1 MNIGIYMYEH
11 AEVLDFSGPFEV
23 FSTAKRISDQSWQIF
38 TIAETT
44 NVVSARGDFQVLPH
58 YSIDNHPKI
67 DLLIVVGGDHTA
79 ELNKPNIIKWIAS
92 TAKACQLV
100 ASVCTGAFLLAKA
113 GLINGKNVTTHW
125 QDIEDL
131 RQQFPQLKVMENQR
145 WVTDGLYTT
154 SGGISAGIDMSLQL
168 VSVIGDNT
176 LAKNTAKQMEYGW
189 QDQ

>member
-23 FSTAKRISDQSWQIF
+23 FSTAKRISDLSWQIF

-92 TAKACQLV
+92 TAKSCQLV

-113 GLINGKNVTTHW
+113 GLLNGKNVTTHW

-131 RQQFPQLKVMENQR
+131 RQQFPQLNVMENQR

-176 LAKNTAKQMEYGW
+176 LASNTAKQMEYGW

>member
-1 MNIGIYMYEH
+1 MYEH

-23 FSTAKRISDQSWQIF
+23 FSTAKRISDLSWQIF

-92 TAKACQLV
+92 TAKSCQLV

-113 GLINGKNVTTHW
+113 GLLNGKNVTTHW

-131 RQQFPQLKVMENQR
+131 RQQFPQLNVMENQR

-176 LAKNTAKQMEYGW
+176 LANNTAKQMEYGW